1 MMLCQ
6 ILLYS
11 KMNQPHIYPLPFGPP
26 PHSGHHRAF
35 SQVPCAI
42 YQVLIS
48 YLFYVCVQS
57 LSCVRLFATLW
68 TLTCQ
73 APLSMRFF
81 RQEYWNTLPFPSPGY
96 LPDPGIEHVSPV
108 FPALQADSLPAEP
121 LMTEVALF
129 IPLNYLVQCNP
140 PISCVSL
147 LSQPLLILHEG
158 KQCGCRGA
166 V

>member
-1 MMLCQ
+1 
-6 ILLYS
+6 
-11 KMNQPHIYPLPFGPP
+11 
-26 PHSGHHRAF
+26 
-35 SQVPCAI
+35 
-42 YQVLIS
+42 
-48 YLFYVCVQS
+48 
-57 LSCVRLFATLW
+57 
-68 TLTCQ
+68 
-73 APLSMRFF
+73 MRFF

-158 KQCGCRGA
+158 K
-166 V
+166 